1 VLVRQLTAGSTGLS
15 VSEEDDTGDGRSS
28 SKMVC
33 SCGEGKE
40 KREGKMDSENGLF
53 ELCTDESYT
62 SKR

>member
-1 VLVRQLTAGSTGLS
+1 LS
-15 VSEEDDTGDGRSS
+15 VSEEDDTSDGRSS